1 MSYVISLGLE
11 PVAVPDLGGA
21 SAEEAQAALD
31 DAGLAGAPSEAYS
44 DTVAAGL
51 VSGQDPAAGQ
61 SVTPGSTV
69 SYVISLGLE
78 PVAVPDLGGA
88 SAEEA
93 QAALDDA
100 GLAGAPSEAYSDT
113 VAAGLVSGQ
122 DPAAGQSVT
131 PGSTVSYVISLG
143 LEPVA
148 VPDLGGASAEEA
160 QAALDDA
167 GLAGAP
173 SEAYS
178 DTVAAGLVS
187 GQDPAAG
194 QSVTPGSTVSYVIS
208 LGLEPV
214 AVPDLGGA
222 SAEEAQAALDD
233 AGLAGAPSE
242 AYSDT
247 VAAGLVSGQDPAAG
261 QSVTPGST
269 VSYVI
274 SLGLEPVAV
283 PDLGGASAEE
293 AQAALDD
300 AGLAGAPSEA
310 YSDTVAAGLVS
321 GQDPAAGQS
330 VTPGSTVSYVISLGL
345 EPVAVPDLG
354 GASAEEAQAALDD
367 AGLAGAPSEAYS
379 DTVAAGLV
387 SGQDP
392 RPARASRPARP

>member
-51 VSGQDPAAGQ
+51 VSGQDSAAGQ

-187 GQDPAAG
+187 GQDSAAGQSVTPGSTVSYVISLGLEPVAVPDLGGASAEEAQAALDDAGLAGAPSEAYSDTVAAGLVSGQVPAAG

-247 VAAGLVSGQDPAAG
+247 VAAGLVSGQ
-261 QSVTPGST
+261 V
-269 VSYVI
+269 
-274 SLGLEPVAV
+274 
-283 PDLGGASAEE
+283 
-293 AQAALDD
+293 
-300 AGLAGAPSEA
+300 
-310 YSDTVAAGLVS
+310 
-321 GQDPAAGQS
+321 
-330 VTPGSTVSYVISLGL
+330 
-345 EPVAVPDLG
+345 
-354 GASAEEAQAALDD
+354 
-367 AGLAGAPSEAYS
+367 
-379 DTVAAGLV
+379 
-387 SGQDP
+387 P